1 MRAINLERHGPPE
14 VMVEREVSAP
24 EPAADEVRIRVRAAG
39 VNFADLLQRL
49 GLYGSAPKMPYIP
62 GFEVSGEVSAVGAEV
77 SGFREGDK
85 VVAMTR
91 FGGYA
96 EEVCAP
102 RIAVL
107 PVPADLDL
115 VVAASIPVNYL
126 TAWFCLKTMGNLRSG
141 ERVLVHN
148 GAGGVGTAAVQL
160 AREDGAEIFATA
172 SSEEKLE
179 LLRDLGV
186 HHPINYRASDFAEEI
201 RRISGERSI
210 DVILD
215 AVGGKTTLE
224 GYKLLAPLGRL
235 ISYGMFEA
243 APTANRNPLR
253 AWRAW
258 RQTPRFNP
266 IQMIG
271 RNTGVFGFHLA
282 LLEGKNHLVAEAF
295 EQILEMI
302 MAGRLLPIIA
312 ESFPLTAV
320 GAAEAHRFIHERR
333 NLGKVLL
340 VRP

>member
-1 MRAINLERHGPPE
+1 MRAVLLERKGPPE
-14 VMVEREVSAP
+14 VMVEREIAVP
-24 EPAADEVRIRVRAAG
+24 EPENDQVRIRVRAAG

-49 GLYGSAPKMPYIP
+49 GLYGNAPKMPYVP
-62 GFEVSGEVSAVGAEV
+62 GFEVSGEVSAVGSEV
-77 SGFREGDK
+77 RSIQEGDR
-85 VVAMTR
+85 VVALTR

-102 RIAVL
+102 ALAAL
-107 PVPADLDL
+107 PVPAELDL
-115 VVAASIPVNYL
+115 TAAASIPVNYL
-126 TAWFCLKTMGNLRSG
+126 TAWFCLKTMGNVRAG

-160 AREDGAEIFATA
+160 ARQDGAEIFATA
-172 SSEEKLE
+172 SSDEKLQF
-179 LLRDLGV
+179 LTDLGV
-186 HHPINYRASDFAEEI
+186 DHAINYRTGDFAEQI
-201 RRISGERSI
+201 RRIAGRRSI

-243 APTANRNPLR
+243 APTANRNLLR

-258 RQTPRFNP
+258 RNTPRFNP

-282 LLEGKNHLVAEAF
+282 LLEGKHHLVAEAF
-295 EQILEMI
+295 EEILGMVLD
-302 MAGRLLPIIA
+302 GRLRPIIA
-312 ESFPLTAV
+312 ESFPLSAS
-320 GAAEAHRFIHERR
+320 GAAAAHRFIHERR
-333 NLGKVLL
+333 NIGKVLL
-340 VRP
+340 ANG

>member
-1 MRAINLERHGPPE
+1 MRAIQLERRGPPE
-14 VMVEREVSAP
+14 VMVERETAIP
-24 EPAADEVRIRVRAAG
+24 EPSPEEVRIRVRAAG

-49 GLYGSAPKMPYIP
+49 GLYGNAPKMPYIP
-62 GFEVSGEVSAVGAEV
+62 GFEVSGEVSAVGTEA
-77 SGFREGDK
+77 SGFKEGDK
-85 VVAMTR
+85 VVALTR

-126 TAWFCLKTMGNLRSG
+126 TAWICLKTMGNLRHG

-179 LLRDLGV
+179 LLRNLGV
-186 HHPINYRASDFAEEI
+186 HHPINYRTSDFSQQI

-215 AVGGKTTLE
+215 AVGGETTLA

-243 APTANRNPLR
+243 APTANRNPFR

-258 RQTPRFNP
+258 RRTPRFNP

-282 LLEGKNHLVAEAF
+282 LLQGKEHLVAEAF
-295 EQILEMI
+295 EQILEMV
-302 MAGRLLPIIA
+302 MAGRLQPIIS
-312 ESFPLTAV
+312 ESFPLTAT

-333 NLGKVLL
+333 NMGKVLL
-340 VRP
+340 VV